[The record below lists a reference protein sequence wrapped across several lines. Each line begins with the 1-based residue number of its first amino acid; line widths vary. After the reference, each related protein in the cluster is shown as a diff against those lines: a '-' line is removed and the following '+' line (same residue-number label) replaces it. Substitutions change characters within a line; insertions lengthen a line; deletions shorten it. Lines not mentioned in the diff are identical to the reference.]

1 MNSKQIQLVQ
11 ETFNMVGSS
20 ADEVAALVYQRLFEL
35 EPGLRPLFKS
45 DLHQQGKKLMSTLAL
60 VVNGLTRPE
69 RILAAVQHLGQRHA
83 GYGVREEDYET
94 VGQALIW
101 TLAQTFGTAFTPEI
115 AEAWVEAYTMLAN
128 IMQEAAAVSMPMA
141 YA

>member
-20 ADEVAALVYQRLFEL
+20 ADEVAALFYQRLFEL
-35 EPGLRPLFKS
+35 EPELRPLFKS
-45 DLHQQGKKLMSTLAL
+45 DLHHQGKKLMSTLAL

-69 RILAAVQHLGQRHA
+69 TILAAVQHLGRRHV
-83 GYGVREEDYET
+83 GYGVQEEDYEI

-101 TLAQTFGTAFTPEI
+101 TLAQTFGAAFTPEI
-115 AEAWVEAYTMLAN
+115 EEAWVEAYTMLAN